1 MWDSYLDFYDTTLA
15 PGQTELTWRRI
26 LDPDGPIKGRVA
38 VADGELLGFLHYLF
52 HPSTWSDQG
61 YCYLEDLYVHAEA
74 RGGGIGRAL
83 IGDAI
88 AQALSIGASRVYWS
102 TKHDNHAARR
112 LYDSLAHVTDYVQYS
127 IELDH

>member
-1 MWDSYLDFYDTTLA
+1 MGLVPGLLRHDSCFRADRADLA
-15 PGQTELTWRRI
+15 ADPGFR
-26 LDPDGPIKGRVA
+26 G
-38 VADGELLGFLHYLF
+38 
-52 HPSTWSDQG
+52 SDQG